1 MPRPLKDAEPLSE
14 WIHIRV
20 TKSVKAKL
28 ENASTA
34 SGLELYDVI
43 RRRLSGVRVPNKDY
57 IVLIHELRVLRQE
70 LIRQGGLV
78 KHLYNEAK
86 FEPELT
92 RQAWNKQIAVM
103 DEITNLII
111 RMEAVGK
118 ETVGNDRE
126 DGGKT

>member
-1 MPRPLKDAEPLSE
+1 MPRPLKDAEPLNE

-111 RMEAVGK
+111 RLEAV
-118 ETVGNDRE
+118 VNDRE

>member
-103 DEITNLII
+103 DEIT
-111 RMEAVGK
+111 EAV
-118 ETVGNDRE
+118 VNDRE

>member
-111 RMEAVGK
+111 RLEAV
-118 ETVGNDRE
+118 VNDRE

>member
-1 MPRPLKDAEPLSE
+1 MPRPLKDVEPLNKL
-14 WIHIRV
+14 INIRV
-20 TKSVKAKL
+20 TESTFQKL
-28 ENASTA
+28 EDAATA
-34 SGLELYDVI
+34 SSLALYDVI

-70 LIRQGGLV
+70 LIRQGGLI

-111 RMEAVGK
+111 RMEAVG
-118 ETVGNDRE
+118 NDRE

>member
-1 MPRPLKDAEPLSE
+1 MPRPLKDVEPLNKLLN
-14 WIHIRV
+14 IRV
-20 TKSVKAKL
+20 TESTFQKL
-28 ENASTA
+28 EDAATA
-34 SGLELYDVI
+34 SGLALYDVI

-70 LIRQGGLV
+70 LIRQGGLI

-103 DEITNLII
+103 DEIANLII
-111 RMEAVGK
+111 RMEA
-118 ETVGNDRE
+118 VGNDRE

>member
-1 MPRPLKDAEPLSE
+1 MPRPMKNAEPLNK

-20 TKSVKAKL
+20 TESLIQKL
-28 ENASTA
+28 NNAAIT

-43 RRRLSGVRVPNKDY
+43 RRRLSGVYVPNRDY
-57 IVLIHELRVLRQE
+57 IVLINELRAMRQE

-86 FEPELT
+86 FAPELT
-92 RQAWNKQIAVM
+92 RQAWNKQIAVLE
-103 DEITNLII
+103 EITKLII
-111 RMEAVGK
+111 RMEAVG
-118 ETVGNDRE
+118 NDSE

>member
-1 MPRPLKDAEPLSE
+1 MPRPLKDVEPLNKL
-14 WIHIRV
+14 INIRV
-20 TKSVKAKL
+20 TESTFQKL
-28 ENASTA
+28 EDAATA
-34 SGLELYDVI
+34 SGLALYDVI

-70 LIRQGGLV
+70 LIRQGGLI

-111 RMEAVGK
+111 RLEAV
-118 ETVGNDRE
+118 VNDRE